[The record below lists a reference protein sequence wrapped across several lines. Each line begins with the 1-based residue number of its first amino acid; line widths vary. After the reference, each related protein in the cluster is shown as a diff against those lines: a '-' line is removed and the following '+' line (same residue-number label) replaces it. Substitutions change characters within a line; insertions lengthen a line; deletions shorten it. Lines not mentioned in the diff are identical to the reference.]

1 MPDAVASGRA
11 QARLGL
17 LGNPSDGY
25 GGRVIAATVADFG
38 AVARACPA
46 PQWTI
51 RHDDN
56 VVEAGSIFELR
67 DAVGD
72 SGGRATLVG
81 AALAIVSL
89 DAPEIAEGPPLELSA
104 ETTVPREVGLAGSS
118 AIVTA
123 TLRAVVASRGVAL
136 TPSRLAELTL
146 GAEVRVLGWAAGPQ
160 DRIIQA
166 HGGALDMDFGDGWR
180 PDAWKPIDPSALPP
194 LIVAWDTRTTASS
207 DVVHRDVRTR
217 WEAGDAEVV
226 ASMGRFAELA
236 AEGSHALAAGEAAA
250 RWPDL
255 LDESYGLRERFWH
268 LTARDRTM
276 IELARAHDIGA
287 SLAGS
292 GGAIVGV
299 ARDPERVDGFLAA
312 INSSGARAM
321 VPTIGRPA
329 AGGR

>member
-1 MPDAVASGRA
+1 MSDTVASGRA

-51 RHDDN
+51 RHDDD
-56 VVEAGSIFELR
+56 VVEAGSIVELR

-72 SGGRATLVG
+72 SAGRATLVG

-89 DAPEIAEGPPLELSA
+89 DAPELAEGPPLELSI
-104 ETTVPREVGLAGSS
+104 ETSVPREVGLAGSS

-123 TLRAVVASRGVAL
+123 TLRAMAASRGVAL

-146 GAEVRVLGWAAGPQ
+146 DAEVRVLGWAAGPQ

-166 HGGALDMDFGDGWR
+166 HGGVLDMDFGDGWR

-194 LIVAWDTRTTASS
+194 LIVAWDTRTTTSS

-226 ASMGRFAELA
+226 TTMERFAALA
-236 AEGSHALAAGEAAA
+236 AEGSRALATGEAGS

-268 LTARDRTM
+268 LTARDRSM
-276 IELARAHDIGA
+276 IELARAHAIGA

-312 INSSGARAM
+312 VRASGAHAM
-321 VPTIGRPA
+321 VPRIGPPA
-329 AGGR
+329 PAGR